1 MSINLSKPSS
11 QPAQNPAPTPTPQP
25 NPTPTP
31 QPNPAPTPQ
40 PTPQPTPTPNPTP
53 APAPTPVHPP
63 GGDIDELRKRVGTR
77 VFESYCDEKTRADLL
92 RQGVNDCGVPA
103 DKAAVVIDMELE
115 SNGFVNEKKL
125 LAELE
130 AMLHQFTAKDKKLDP
145 KENEDAMQYV
155 CKARPGY
162 AKGLKYDV
170 AQNHI
175 TTYCRANS
183 VKVKKGFLSWAIP

>member
-1 MSINLSKPSS
+1 MSVILSKSTNPPS
-11 QPAQNPAPTPTPQP
+11 Q

-31 QPNPAPTPQ
+31 APQPN
-40 PTPQPTPTPNPTP
+40 
-53 APAPTPVHPP
+53 PAPTPVHPP
-63 GGDIDELRKRVGTR
+63 GGDVNELRKRVGAR
-77 VFESYCDEKTRADLL
+77 VFESYCDEKTRSNLM
-92 RQGVNDCGVPA
+92 RQGVDDCGIPA
-103 DKAAVVIDMELE
+103 DKAAVIVDMELD

-125 LAELE
+125 LTELE

-155 CKARPGY
+155 CKARAGY
-162 AKGLKYDV
+162 SKGLKYDV
-170 AQNHI
+170 AQNYI